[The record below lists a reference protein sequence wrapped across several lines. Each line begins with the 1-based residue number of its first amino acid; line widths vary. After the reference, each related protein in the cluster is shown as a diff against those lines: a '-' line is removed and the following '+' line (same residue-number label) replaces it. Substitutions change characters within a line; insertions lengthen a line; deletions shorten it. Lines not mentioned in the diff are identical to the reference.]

1 MILRSAVEL
10 FGRGSAS
17 LYTWDE
23 AAGVLRLAENFDPDE
38 RKPDDAVLKPGE
50 GVVGRVFASREP
62 LIIKDYQVWEGRT
75 AVGQESGLRAC
86 LAVPLVRSGRAL
98 GALGMRSYEPT
109 TTYSEDDARML
120 GLFADQVAAALTT
133 VEAFGRQREAVEQL
147 ERLNRAKS
155 EFVSIVS
162 HEFRTPLTG
171 IQGFSEMMREY
182 AGDIN
187 KHVQRLNRMINEM
200 LDLDRMESGRMTI
213 HTERIDFNAVVN
225 D

>member
-171 IQGFSEMMREY
+171 IQGFSEMMRDEQLTVEEMREY

-187 KHVQRLNRMINEM
+187 KDVQRLNRMINEM
-200 LDLDRMESGRMTI
+200 LDL
-213 HTERIDFNAVVN
+213 
-225 D
+225 